1 MTADRRWAGCEP
13 ALDDMLADPIVRAV
27 MARDGICEHDL
38 RRLVA
43 RATTARADTT
53 RRAALR

>member
-1 MTADRRWAGCEP
+1 MTDDRRWGGFEP
-13 ALDDMLADPIVRAV
+13 ALDDMLDDPIVRAV

-43 RATTARADTT
+43 RATTARADPA
-53 RRAALR
+53 RVALR